1 MLKIRKLVF
10 TVLLGIL
17 SIFFLACDK
26 ESTDIGTIQ
35 VLSLKSGDFK
45 LDFTNSDL
53 NVNIPVQTDFII
65 RFTAVLDT
73 NTVRKN
79 IKLYEGNAEIN
90 LVFSNA
96 SDLRTVTIKPVS
108 SLKNNTVYI
117 LTFSE
122 GIKGESGEE
131 FKAIQLNFKTIL
143 NNLTISNFK
152 IDNNT
157 YNLGVKPQNVKLQPD
172 IQITFSE
179 PLNPATISSETVRMV
194 NAFGQTVNL
203 NYSFSEDNKVLT
215 LQVPT
220 PLVHLSKHYLSL
232 YSDIKGA
239 NGEGFTTV
247 TIQFYSEIDLTP
259 KYPVISDNE
268 LLTKVQQH
276 TFKYFYDFAHSN
288 SGMARERNSS
298 GDLVTIGGSGFG
310 VMALI
315 VGIERNFI
323 TRSQG
328 ITRLEKIVGYLETA
342 DRFHGAWGHWYNG
355 NTGKLI
361 PFSTSDNGGDIVETS
376 FMAQG
381 LMTVRQY
388 LNANDTQENNLRTR
402 ITNLLNAIE
411 WSWYN
416 HDNQNM
422 LSWHWSPTVG
432 WAMNMH
438 IRGYSEA
445 LISYVMAASSTTYG
459 IEPIVYTNGWAGT
472 SYFKNGKTFY
482 GYLLPLGFDYGGPL
496 FFAHYSFLGL
506 DPRTL
511 SDTYANY
518 WQQNVNHT
526 LINRAHCVANTK
538 NFIGYSQKCW
548 GLTASDDNTG
558 YGVHEPTR
566 DIGVIS
572 PTAAL
577 SSMPYTPNESLEVIK
592 FLYYTLGDRVWGE
605 YGFYDA
611 FNATEGW
618 WGKSYLA
625 IDQGPIIVMLENHRT
640 GLLWDLFMSSP
651 EIQSGLNKLGFS
663 FDLRRKK

>member
-79 IKLYEGNAEIN
+79 IKLYEGNTEIN

-122 GIKGESGEE
+122 GIKGENGEE

-143 NNLTISNFK
+143 NNLTISNLK

-538 NFIGYSQKCW
+538 NFVGYSQKCW

-577 SSMPYTPNESLEVIK
+577 SSMPYTPTESLEVIK

-663 FDLRRKK
+663 FDLRRRK

>member
-79 IKLYEGNAEIN
+79 IKLYEGNTEIN

-122 GIKGESGEE
+122 GIKGENGEE

-445 LISYVMAASSTTYG
+445 LISYIMAASSPTYG
-459 IEPIVYTNGWAGT
+459 IAPIVYTNGWAGT

-482 GYLLPLGFDYGGPL
+482 GIKLPLGFDYGGPL

-506 DPRTL
+506 DPRNL

-518 WQQNVNHT
+518 WEQNKNHT
-526 LINRAHCVANTK
+526 LINREYCIQNPKKFVA
-538 NFIGYSQKCW
+538 YSQDCW

-577 SSMPYTPNESLEVIK
+577 SSFPYTPDESLKVMK
-592 FLYYTLGDRVWGE
+592 FLYYVLGDRVWGE

-611 FNATEGW
+611 FNITESW

-640 GLLWDLFMSSP
+640 GLLWDLFMSAP
-651 EIQSGLNKLGFS
+651 EVQSGLTKLS
-663 FDLRRKK
+663 FN